1 MMTTLVHS
9 IALLGTLLILVYMA
23 LMTKGLLRRYA
34 HAEALF
40 ENQNALFK
48 ARIDLM
54 SSPVGKAA
62 NDKSA
67 AAWSGFRK
75 FRVAKKIMEKGDC
88 CSFYLEP
95 HDGRELPGFMPGQYL
110 TFKLKVPGQPKEVTR
125 CYSLSDSPN
134 PNYYRVTIKRV
145 PPPPKS
151 PELPPGVSSNHFHNN
166 VQEGDIL
173 DVKAPGGNFHID
185 VESRS
190 PVVLIGGG
198 IGVTPMLSILNYLIT
213 SPIKREVHFFYGV
226 RNGSEHMH
234 KDLLNQIAREHSNVR
249 INVCYSDAVEGEV
262 QGKDFQFGER
272 VSVDLFKRE
281 LQVNNYDFYTCGPPP
296 MMESIT
302 KGLQEWGVPDSKI
315 HYEAFG
321 PATVKKVAKPEAAA
335 AAAEGP
341 ALEVKFVNSNRTV
354 NWSSASSSILEL
366 AEANGIKLD
375 SGCRAGNCGSCVT
388 TVRSGEVEYP
398 SGKPGFDVEKGC
410 CLACVAVPK
419 AGTALSLDA

>member
-1 MMTTLVHS
+1 MMATLLHS
-9 IALLGTLLILVYMA
+9 IALLGTLTMLAYLV
-23 LMTKGLLRRYA
+23 LLTKGLLQRQA
-34 HAEALF
+34 HVDQLF
-40 ENQNALFK
+40 EHENALFK
-48 ARIDLM
+48 ARIDM
-54 SSPVGKAA
+54 MANPVSKAA
-62 NDKSA
+62 NDKGA

-75 FRVAKKIMEKGDC
+75 FRVAKKVMEKGDC

-95 HDGRELPGFMPGQYL
+95 HDGRELPAFLPGQYL

-134 PNYYRVTIKRV
+134 PQYYRVTIKRV

-151 PELPPGVSSNHFHNN
+151 PELPPGVSSNHFHSN
-166 VQEGDIL
+166 VNEGDIL
-173 DVKAPGGNFHID
+173 DVKAPSGNFHID
-185 VESRS
+185 VEAQS

-198 IGVTPMLSILNYLIT
+198 IGVTPMLSMVNYLI
-213 SPIKREVHFFYGV
+213 SLPIKREAHFFYGV

-234 KDLLNQIAREHSNVR
+234 KELLNQIAQDHPNIH
-249 INVCYSDAVEGEV
+249 INVCYSDAVEGEE

-281 LQVNNYDFYTCGPPP
+281 LGVNNFDFYTCGPPP

-302 KGLQEWGVPDSKI
+302 KGLQEWGVPDSRI

-321 PATVKKVAKPEAAA
+321 PATVKKVANPAAA
-335 AAAEGP
+335 PAADGP
-341 ALEVKFVNSNRTV
+341 ALEVKFVNSNRSV
-354 NWSSASSSILEL
+354 NWTSASSSILEL
-366 AEANGIKLD
+366 AEANGIKID

-388 TVRSGEVEYP
+388 TVRSGEVDYP

-419 AGTALSLDA
+419 AGTALALDA